1 MFKMEEPI
9 SVKDIRTM
17 KEFIEK
23 KMNNSQKIQII
34 DIIKNNN
41 LRYTLNKNGY
51 FINLTNIPNEL
62 LKKIKM
68 FVDFTKDNVRELS
81 KTEDILNNEKLGLRL
96 LIRIRIIQLYFQ

>member
-34 DIIKNNN
+34 DIIK
-41 LRYTLNKNGY
+41 T
-51 FINLTNIPNEL
+51 IIC
-62 LKKIKM
+62 
-68 FVDFTKDNVRELS
+68 V
-81 KTEDILNNEKLGLRL
+81 
-96 LIRIRIIQLYFQ
+96 IR